1 MGGALAHHDR
11 RRVSAING
19 GGGGGGAGDRDPET
33 DQTGGEHRAR
43 DALRYRVVKKRA
55 LRRCHERWTAAVA
68 TGTAEVISS
77 EL

>member
-1 MGGALAHHDR
+1 
-11 RRVSAING
+11 
-19 GGGGGGAGDRDPET
+19 
-33 DQTGGEHRAR
+33 
-43 DALRYRVVKKRA
+43 VVKKRA